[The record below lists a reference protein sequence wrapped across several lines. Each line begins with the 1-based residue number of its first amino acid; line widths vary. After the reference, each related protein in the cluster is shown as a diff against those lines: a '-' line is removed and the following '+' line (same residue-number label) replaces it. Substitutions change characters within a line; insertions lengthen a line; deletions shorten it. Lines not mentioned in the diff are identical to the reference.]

1 MIGNTRLCPVL
12 ASQFHNLHRLPE
24 VCTILPSRDHALE
37 DVEQGDKMAV
47 NKHALDNGLC
57 PKCGNEIKDVN
68 YKTCGMC
75 GQKIVWVK
83 SSVVVI
89 KRSYEHGVKDGGELT
104 LYGVCLPGEEASAR
118 RILDNNQRETQL
130 AIDTQYELDE
140 LNGKKNIKI
149 AIGIGIFL
157 LIWMV
162 AYIFVF

>member
-1 MIGNTRLCPVL
+1 M
-12 ASQFHNLHRLPE
+12 
-24 VCTILPSRDHALE
+24 
-37 DVEQGDKMAV
+37 
-47 NKHALDNGLC
+47 
-57 PKCGNEIKDVN
+57 
-68 YKTCGMC
+68 
-75 GQKIVWVK
+75 K